1 MASKKEY
8 NEADDALLAE
18 LGVEVEVKQPKKY
31 TNKEQRI
38 IAGFEEIQQFV
49 KEHGHPPQHGE
60 DRDIFERLYAVRL
73 DRIRKLKESGDL
85 LGDIDSQNLLSADQ
99 ATDPDLPEDLDD
111 DALLA
116 QLGVTAEPESSIK
129 QLRHVRSMAEKK
141 AAEEIANRTVC
152 EDFDDFRPLFEGVQ
166 RELDT
171 GLRETIRFHKDSGYT
186 QADIEEQQFLIVGG
200 QTAYV
205 AEVGEVIKVTAG
217 QEDARLRVIYANGTE
232 SNILLRSLIRAMYKD
247 ETSRFIT
254 EPDQGPLFSGDLVED
269 DQQSGTVYVLRS
281 QSDHPTIVE
290 NRKVVHKIGVTGG
303 EVKSRIA
310 NAKNEST
317 FLLAGVEVVA
327 TYKLA
332 NINRFKLEKLLHSF
346 LEPAKLEIEIK
357 DRFGKLVTVKEWFL
371 IPIFVIDQIVE
382 KIVDGTIK
390 EYYYDRATASIVR
403 RHPPAVAGPGPV
415 KSIHYVRGEDREIK
429 NNGFVR

>member
-1 MASKKEY
+1 MVSNKEY

-18 LGVEVEVKQPKKY
+18 LGVDVEVKQPKKY

-73 DRIRKLKESGDL
+73 DRIRKLKESSDL
-85 LGDIDSQNLLSADQ
+85 LGDIDSQNLLSANQ
-99 ATDPDLPEDLDD
+99 ATNPDLSEDLDD
-111 DALLA
+111 NALLA
-116 QLGVTAEPESSIK
+116 ELGVKAEPESSIK
-129 QLRHVRSMAEKK
+129 QLRHVKSRAEKK

-166 RELDT
+166 RELAA

-186 QADIEEQQFLIVGG
+186 QTDIKKQQFLIVGG
-200 QTAYV
+200 QTAYI

-254 EPDQGPLFSGDLVED
+254 EPDQGPLFSGDLAED
-269 DQQSGTVYVLRS
+269 DQQSGTIYVLRS
-281 QSDHPTIVE
+281 KSDHPTVAA
-290 NRKVVHKIGVTGG
+290 NREVIHKIGVTGG
-303 EVKSRIA
+303 QVKSRTA
-310 NAKNEST
+310 NAESEAT
-317 FLLAGVEVVA
+317 FLLAGVDVVA
-327 TYKLA
+327 TYQLA
-332 NINRFKLEKLLHSF
+332 NINRFKLEKLLHNF
-346 LEPAKLEIEIK
+346 LEPAKLEININ
-357 DRFGKLVTVKEWFL
+357 DRFGKQVTVREWFL
-371 IPIFVIDQIVE
+371 VPVFIIDEMVE
-382 KIVDGTIK
+382 KVMDGTIK
-390 EYYYDRATASIVR
+390 DYHYDPALANLER
-403 RHPPAVAGPGPV
+403 R
-415 KSIHYVRGEDREIK
+415 Y
-429 NNGFVR
+429 